1 MYLSFGKNDSN
12 EIKSNMAYI
21 YQLWQILHVLERMLS
36 RETTP
41 SHRIKS
47 YVTSFFL
54 CPAFEMKDWWL
65 DDEAGY
71 PEGGFPF
78 SINTVCVSF
87 FFLLWRE
94 ILDRCAL
101 TAHSWRE
108 KKWMQLFTFP
118 VLCLRAVTVQ
128 IFSFHEVK
136 WHKVSSCFG
145 NWKWSSRALPR
156 NMSYFPSLS
165 YLVSWI
171 RLSEQARIEISQL
184 VFPSK

>member
-1 MYLSFGKNDSN
+1 
-12 EIKSNMAYI
+12 MAYI
-21 YQLWQILHVLERMLS
+21 YQLWQILHVLVRMPS
-36 RETTP
+36 RDTTP
-41 SHRIKS
+41 SHRIRS

-54 CPAFEMKDWWL
+54 CCFWNERLMAWWWS
-65 DDEAGY
+65 GISWR
-71 PEGGFPF
+71 GFPF
-78 SINTVCVSF
+78 LNHHRLPQFF

-94 ILDRCAL
+94 ILDRCVL
-101 TAHSWRE
+101 TAHSWTE
-108 KKWMQLFTFP
+108 KKWMQLFTFR

-136 WHKVSSCFG
+136 WHKVSSCFDH
-145 NWKWSSRALPR
+145 WKWNSRALPK
-156 NMSYFPSLS
+156 NMPCFPSLS

>member
-1 MYLSFGKNDSN
+1 
-12 EIKSNMAYI
+12 MAYI
-21 YQLWQILHVLERMLS
+21 YQLWQILHVLVRMLS

-47 YVTSFFL
+47 YVTSFFFL
-54 CPAFEMKDWWL
+54 CGFWNERLMAWWWS
-65 DDEAGY
+65 GISWR
-71 PEGGFPF
+71 GFPF
-78 SINTVCVSF
+78 LNHHRLRQF
-87 FFLLWRE
+87 FFSSLKGNSRQM
-94 ILDRCAL
+94 CANSAFL
-101 TAHSWRE
+101 KGK

-128 IFSFHEVK
+128 ISSFHEVK

-145 NWKWSSRALPR
+145 NWKWNSRALPR

-171 RLSEQARIEISQL
+171 RLSEQARVEISQL

>member
-1 MYLSFGKNDSN
+1 MKLLLIGLSHMSLLF
-12 EIKSNMAYI
+12 
-21 YQLWQILHVLERMLS
+21 
-36 RETTP
+36 
-41 SHRIKS
+41 
-47 YVTSFFL
+47 FFL
-54 CPAFEMKDWWL
+54 CCFWNERLLAWWWS
-65 DDEAGY
+65 GISWR
-71 PEGGFPF
+71 GFPF
-78 SINTVCVSF
+78 LNHHRLRQF

-145 NWKWSSRALPR
+145 NWKWNSRALPR

>member
-78 SINTVCVSF
+78 SIITVCVSF

-94 ILDRCAL
+94 ILDRCVL
-101 TAHSWRE
+101 TAHS
-108 KKWMQLFTFP
+108 QSDCHLPYCPGNTFFRLIFRP
-118 VLCLRAVTVQ
+118 VVSTSPTFASNPVFLTFVFVPKITLCDGL
-128 IFSFHEVK
+128 
-136 WHKVSSCFG
+136 
-145 NWKWSSRALPR
+145 L
-156 NMSYFPSLS
+156 
-165 YLVSWI
+165 
-171 RLSEQARIEISQL
+171 
-184 VFPSK
+184 